1 MDNLSQKLIPLER
14 YPCSSSLR
22 NIRLAWQYTKR
33 IQQHQIRGAP
43 PHDSR
48 HRGHIPLQFRQA
60 SLLYPSPETL
70 LTSDRDIASPVITLN
85 IGPSSVIF
93 HAYEASLCRIPFFR
107 AALQG
112 EFREAAEKKVSLPEE
127 DPEVFCAL
135 LEHLYTGS
143 YTYTY
148 DPSSTTMV
156 DKAPRADLAEGFY
169 HVLVYAVGSR
179 YDWQPLV
186 SDAVHNFLVVLPK
199 LQGMD
204 VVRLWKAG
212 YESGLTVDVCAGERR
227 LKAFEKVLPGLL
239 KGVLAADAAE
249 MEIAVAEF
257 PALAI
262 DFMKLL
268 VAGSEEYEITGE

>member
-1 MDNLSQKLIPLER
+1 M
-14 YPCSSSLR
+14 
-22 NIRLAWQYTKR
+22 
-33 IQQHQIRGAP
+33 
-43 PHDSR
+43 
-48 HRGHIPLQFRQA
+48 
-60 SLLYPSPETL
+60 
-70 LTSDRDIASPVITLN
+70 SPVITLD

-148 DPSSTTMV
+148 DPSSTPVV
-156 DKAPRADLAEGFY
+156 DKAPRADLAEGCY

-186 SDAVHNFLVVLPK
+186 SDAVHNFLVVLSK

-204 VVRLWKAG
+204 VVRLWKAA
-212 YESGLTVDVCAGERR
+212 YESGLTVDVCAGERQ
-227 LKAFEKVLPGLL
+227 LEAFGKVLPGLL
-239 KGVLAADAAE
+239 KGVLATDTAE

-257 PALAI
+257 PILAI

-268 VAGSEEYEITGE
+268 VAGSKE